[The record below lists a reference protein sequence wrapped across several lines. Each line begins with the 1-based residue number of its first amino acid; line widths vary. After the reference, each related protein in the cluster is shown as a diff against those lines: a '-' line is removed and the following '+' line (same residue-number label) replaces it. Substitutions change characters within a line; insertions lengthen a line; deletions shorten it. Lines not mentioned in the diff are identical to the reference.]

1 MYSYHL
7 VMDWVLTG
15 QSLSLEMF
23 RNWFLKK
30 STKKS
35 AKLGISIL
43 PKSQIFGWNFGRVL
57 GLVLGQALG
66 NG

>member
-23 RNWFLKK
+23 RNWFLNVH
-30 STKKS
+30 
-35 AKLGISIL
+35 ISIL
-43 PKSQIFGWNFGRVL
+43 PKSQIFGWDFGRVL